1 MLLLHLCRKP
11 RSLPSARLDP
21 LLISVSKKVCG
32 KDNWKLILTATTT
45 TFFCNF
51 QERELHTISL
61 VTIYPLS
68 SVSLLLSPT
77 TVLNLVRKYCNSSS
91 LNLTFPISVG
101 NSAAASPPPPPIDQ
115 QPGRDNVW
123 APVWTATN
131 QAWGDPAQPPT
142 ANIGIPGN
150 LSDRGKLA
158 LRSALRYGC
167 MACGATLADII
178 TSCFGG

>member
-77 TVLNLVRKYCNSSS
+77 TVLSLVRKYCNSSS
-91 LNLTFPISVG
+91 LNLTFPNSVG
-101 NSAAASPPPPPIDQ
+101 NSAAAS
-115 QPGRDNVW
+115 
-123 APVWTATN
+123 TASPSTDHISGGAAYYQTGHN
-131 QAWGDPAQPPT
+131 LPTLLGQPPT
-142 ANIGIPGN
+142 VTNNSSQPGEEI
-150 LSDRGKLA
+150 L
-158 LRSALRYGC
+158 
-167 MACGATLADII
+167 
-178 TSCFGG
+178 